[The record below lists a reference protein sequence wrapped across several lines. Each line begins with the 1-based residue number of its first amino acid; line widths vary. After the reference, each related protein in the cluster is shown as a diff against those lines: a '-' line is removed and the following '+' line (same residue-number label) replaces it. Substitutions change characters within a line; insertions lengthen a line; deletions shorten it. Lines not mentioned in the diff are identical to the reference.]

1 MKKQKR
7 TLIIVITA
15 ILVLTALLLGLLFLL
30 PEDDDDSSS
39 DTSDETINLIDKT
52 KADDDETVD
61 DPIKK
66 IAIKL
71 QAEEYEIVPGDDDQL
86 VVAGY
91 EDLPVNT
98 TEIDSLVRSLSNVD
112 ANRKV
117 ADNSD
122 NQKDFGL
129 DKPRSIATVTYHDD
143 SVVVFEL
150 GNEAAGDAG
159 SYLRIQSDGPIY
171 LVDSYFAGWLLKE
184 SVNYIGTTLITA
196 PSAKSESDGDTA
208 VLKDMKLSGSV
219 RASKPFEF
227 KVNQTDS
234 KSLSTFAYIT
244 TKPFVKGAS
253 EEANKI
259 AQAVTSL
266 NAIQAV
272 KAYPKSGDLKKY
284 GLNNPYS
291 VCEMTLAVQSMSSS
305 DDDDDDSDTT
315 VTTYYNSTKHKI
327 TLGSKDEDGNYYAM
341 VDDIDAVYIVSPS
354 AVPWADKQYG
364 DIVTTMLFLQ
374 DITSVKSISL
384 KSGGKTSFFELTHYP
399 DEEDRD
405 KSMVVKSG
413 EKTYSTPDFR
423 TLYQVYMMVYRHGE
437 LDKKPTGDAD
447 IVFTLQPIDKSA
459 DRVEARFYRQ
469 SASLYGCV
477 LSDGDFYTVRASD
490 IKKMLDQTENFLNG
504 RKVSTE

>member
-39 DTSDETINLIDKT
+39 NTTDETINLIDKT
-52 KADDDETVD
+52 KADDEIVD
-61 DPIKK
+61 DTVKK
-66 IAIKL
+66 IVIKL
-71 QAEEYEIVPGDDDQL
+71 QNEEYEIVPGDDDQL

-91 EDLPVNT
+91 EDLPINT

-129 DKPRSIATVTYHDD
+129 DKPRAIATVTYHDD
-143 SVVVFEL
+143 SVVEFEL
-150 GNEAAGDAG
+150 GNEAAGDTG

-171 LVDSYFAGWLLKE
+171 LVNSYFAGQLLKE
-184 SVNYIGTTLITA
+184 SVTYIGTSLITA
-196 PSAKSESDGDTA
+196 PNTKSESDGDTA

-227 KVNQTDS
+227 KVNQETDN
-234 KSLSTFAYIT
+234 KSLSAFTYIT
-244 TKPFVKGAS
+244 TKPFAKGTS
-253 EEANKI
+253 DEVNKI

-266 NAIQAV
+266 DAIQAV
-272 KAYPKSGDLKKY
+272 KAYPKSDDLKKY

-291 VCEMTLAVQSMSSS
+291 VCEMTLAVQTTSSS
-305 DDDDDDSDTT
+305 DDDSDTA

-327 TLGSKDEDGNYYAM
+327 TLGSKDENDNFYAM
-341 VDDIDAVYIVSPS
+341 VDDIDVVYIISPS
-354 AVPWADKQYG
+354 VVPWAESQFG
-364 DIVTTMLFLQ
+364 DIVTSMMFMK
-374 DITSVKSISL
+374 DITGVKSIKL
-384 KSGGKTSFFELTHYP
+384 KSGGETTSFELTHYP

-413 EKTYSTPDFR
+413 GKTYSTPDFR

-437 LDKKPTGDAD
+437 LDKKPTGDAE
-447 IVFTLQPIDKSA
+447 IVFTLQPTDKSA
-459 DRVEARFYRQ
+459 GSIEARFYRQ
-469 SASLYGCV
+469 SASLYSCV
-477 LSDGDFYTVRASD
+477 LSDGDYYTVKASD
-490 IKKMLDQTENFLNG
+490 VQRMIDQTKNYLNG
-504 RKVSTE
+504 KKVSTD